1 MCLGQIIIIV
11 TVIIII
17 IIIIA
22 NDEDPGLPKEL
33 CDKKFTPHFVR
44 LFSLE
49 LVIVLCKKYKTF
61 SVWIYRYG
69 NWKKKPE
76 KLCGNTM
83 PAGRI
88 VITKFRVFRIFTS
101 VDVLH
106 STRIYNFFYYRAR
119 EYIITSTEE
128 RRDIFDYSDINTALS
143 Q

>member
-1 MCLGQIIIIV
+1 MDIQV
-11 TVIIII
+11 YQ
-17 IIIIA
+17 
-22 NDEDPGLPKEL
+22 DEWK
-33 CDKKFTPHFVR
+33 
-44 LFSLE
+44 LE
-49 LVIVLCKKYKTF
+49 K
-61 SVWIYRYG
+61 
-69 NWKKKPE
+69 NPE

-106 STRIYNFFYYRAR
+106 CTRIYNFFYYRAR

-128 RRDIFDYSDINTALS
+128 RREIYRVDYSYINTALS